1 MFFSFISRYC
11 RIMGVSSVAICS
23 LTFYCSSWGSSLR
36 RQGTGQAPGGG
47 AIDFHLAEPANEAG
61 VSRQA
66 DQPPTLGPGGQQ
78 VPIGSVHQNPQ
89 SFAYISPV
97 LFFRNGILSG
107 AEPVK
112 PLVFLRRV
120 AGSGRLAA
128 GVRAGGNK

>member
-1 MFFSFISRYC
+1 
-11 RIMGVSSVAICS
+11 MGVSSVAICS

-112 PLVFLRRV
+112 PLVFLLPGGRVRQAGRR
-120 AGSGRLAA
+120 GTGP
-128 GVRAGGNK
+128 GGNK